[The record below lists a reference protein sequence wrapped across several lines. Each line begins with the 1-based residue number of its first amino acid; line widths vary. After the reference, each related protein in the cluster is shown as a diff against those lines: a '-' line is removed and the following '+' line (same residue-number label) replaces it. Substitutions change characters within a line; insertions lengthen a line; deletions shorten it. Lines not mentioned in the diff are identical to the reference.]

1 LQCFRF
7 FFILAV
13 IFGSDQKKSKNEGE
27 DDDEC
32 HDVHHPDGNV
42 SPLFFQMKNK
52 NIIFRMKTKI
62 LVSLVTQVRQKQ
74 LALCS

>member
-1 LQCFRF
+1 MMSATMST
-7 FFILAV
+7 ILMTMLV
-13 IFGSDQKKSKNEGE
+13 HYFSNEKKNYFSNE
-27 DDDEC
+27 
-32 HDVHHPDGNV
+32 
-42 SPLFFQMKNK
+42 NK